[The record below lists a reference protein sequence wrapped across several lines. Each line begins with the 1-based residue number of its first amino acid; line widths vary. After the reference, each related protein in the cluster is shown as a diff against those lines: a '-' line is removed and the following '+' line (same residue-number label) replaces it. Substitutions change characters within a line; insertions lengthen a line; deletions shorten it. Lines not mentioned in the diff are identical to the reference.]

1 MKGCVKAKI
10 WHNETEWKD
19 RRIQIV
25 VFPETVASF
34 AFSELDLEVSDFF
47 LSLNKIIFQT
57 WQVK

>member
-19 RRIQIV
+19 RIV

-34 AFSELDLEVSDFF
+34 AFSELDLE
-47 LSLNKIIFQT
+47 L
-57 WQVK
+57 

>member
-1 MKGCVKAKI
+1 MKGCVKAKM

-34 AFSELDLEVSDFF
+34 AFSELDLE
-47 LSLNKIIFQT
+47 L
-57 WQVK
+57 